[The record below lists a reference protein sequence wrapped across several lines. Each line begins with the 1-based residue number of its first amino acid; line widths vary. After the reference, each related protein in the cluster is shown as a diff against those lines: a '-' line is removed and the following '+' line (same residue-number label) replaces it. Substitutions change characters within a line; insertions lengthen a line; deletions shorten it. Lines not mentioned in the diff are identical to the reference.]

1 MKKSLAVLLVA
12 LGTMVVLATWAPAED
27 KAKQAAGAV
36 FAAAA
41 DLKWNDVPGMQGL
54 KMAVVEGD
62 PGTGPSHFFIKF
74 TPGFAAPVH
83 HHSADHYGTVLAGTL
98 VLTVDGK
105 DQKLPSGSY
114 FSFTNGTKHATRC
127 EAGAECVL
135 AIDARGKW
143 DVVPEAEK
151 PASKK

>member
-1 MKKSLAVLLVA
+1 MKTSLGALLVA
-12 LGTMVVLATWAPAED
+12 FGTMAVLATWARAGD
-27 KAKQAAGAV
+27 QATQAAGAA

-54 KMAVVEGD
+54 RMAVVDGD
-62 PGTGPSHFFIKF
+62 PGAGPSHYFIKF

-83 HHSADHYGTVLAGTL
+83 HHSADHNGVVLAGTL
-98 VLTVDGK
+98 VLTADGK
-105 DQKLPSGSY
+105 EHKLPAGSF
-114 FSFTNGTKHATRC
+114 FSFANMTKHSTAC